1 MDFALNQKTAP
12 KLGFAA
18 FLDLAAEL
26 GCVGVGPRND
36 LGRPVFDGIEP
47 VRAGEMARERG
58 LRFIGLSEVYPFND
72 WNEDRRAAVA
82 GLIETAQAAGA
93 ETVSFI
99 PRVDGREGDGA
110 ERAKTLRAVL
120 AEILPMLHG
129 TGVVGLVEPIGFS
142 TSSIKF
148 QREATQAIE
157 TLGADDRLGI
167 VHDTFQHA
175 LAGDADLVVRHIR
188 LVHISGVEGGSG
200 ILTDL
205 LDAQRVLVDEADR
218 AGALGQM
225 KSLLHAGYTGPCLR
239 LFKTS
244 TTSRHRSTRQS
255 PICAVYWTRYVPS
268 TFCSGG
274 LPLQKSARLLR
285 ESESEGA
292 PLPWAVPE

>member
-26 GCVGVGPRND
+26 GCVGVEPRND

-82 GLIETAQAAGA
+82 CLIATAQAACA

-99 PRVDGREGDGA
+99 PRVDGRKGDCA
-110 ERAKTLRAVL
+110 ERAKMLRAVL
-120 AEILPMLHG
+120 AEILPMLRG
-129 TGVVGLVEPIGFS
+129 TGIVGLVEPISFS

-157 TLGADDRLGI
+157 SLGADDRLGI

-175 LAGDADLVVRHIR
+175 LAGDADLVVRYIR
-188 LVHISGVEGGSG
+188 LVHISGIAGDSDTL
-200 ILTDL
+200 IDS
-205 LDAQRVLVDEADR
+205 LDGQRVLVAETDR
-218 AGALGQM
+218 AGALGQI
-225 KSLLHAGYTGPCLR
+225 KRLLEAGYTGPFSYEC
-239 LFKTS
+239 T
-244 TTSRHRSTRQS
+244 S
-255 PICAVYWTRYVPS
+255 PIIQNIDDPRAQIEASIAYLR
-268 TFCSGG
+268 G
-274 LPLQKSARLLR
+274 RLDPR
-285 ESESEGA
+285 
-292 PLPWAVPE
+292 